1 MRRHKEMFKKVDS
14 IINTRQFRRAL
25 FKVFSSYIERHQKLL
40 EYIADVDNFF
50 SNYFIMKMAMYVA
63 YSVLVLYLAF
73 LVSTITLN

>member
-1 MRRHKEMFKKVDS
+1 MFKRVDS
-14 IINTRQFRRAL
+14 IVNTREFGRAL
-25 FKVFSSYIERHQKLL
+25 FEVFSEYVQRHQKLL

-50 SNYFIMKMAMYVA
+50 SNYFIVKMAMYVA